1 MGSVPRSLSILGTL
15 RAQVAASFATLVG
28 PGSSGSLAVGVR
40 FLERSGRRASEATA
54 AVALD
59 AIAGTVM
66 HVLLLFGFVLWTGKS
81 GVGRFSLP
89 DSNIVLLALAVLAT
103 LVGLALL
110 VRPLRQ
116 RILTPVVA
124 AVRTALSQVGQVL
137 RSPGRVIAL
146 LGGSAGLSLAYIAA
160 LMASVAA
167 FGGDLAVPQVGTA
180 YLAATA
186 IAALAPTPGGLGAVE
201 SALIAALTGYGLADG
216 VAVSSVLTFRLA
228 TFWLPILPGWL
239 LFGWMQRR
247 GEL

>member
-1 MGSVPRSLSILGTL
+1 M
-15 RAQVAASFATLVG
+15 
-28 PGSSGSLAVGVR
+28 
-40 FLERSGRRASEATA
+40 
-54 AVALD
+54 
-59 AIAGTVM
+59 
-66 HVLLLFGFVLWTGKS
+66 
-81 GVGRFSLP
+81 
-89 DSNIVLLALAVLAT
+89 
-103 LVGLALL
+103 
-110 VRPLRQ
+110 
-116 RILTPVVA
+116 
-124 AVRTALSQVGQVL
+124 
-137 RSPGRVIAL
+137 IAL

-180 YLAATA
+180 YLAGTA